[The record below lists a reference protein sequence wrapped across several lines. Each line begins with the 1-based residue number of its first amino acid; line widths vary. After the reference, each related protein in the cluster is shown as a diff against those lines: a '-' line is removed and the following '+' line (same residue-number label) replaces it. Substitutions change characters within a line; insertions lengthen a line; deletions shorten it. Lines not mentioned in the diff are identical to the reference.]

1 MMSLCGLKERNLI
14 KTEKIEKMKEDL
26 KNILSERRYIHSVGV
41 MEMCEKLAK
50 IYKVDVEKAK
60 IAGLLHDNAKEMSP
74 EEMLNY
80 VKKNN
85 IEITEIEKI
94 NTPILHGKIGADI
107 AKKKYGVDKQIED
120 AIKYHTTT
128 NIKMDT
134 LAKILYVSDKIEMNR
149 MSDEYNI
156 QEERE
161 VAKKDL
167 DRAVLMIIDS
177 NIESLIKKGKLI
189 EQESIE
195 TRNKILI
202 EMLKKH

>member
-1 MMSLCGLKERNLI
+1 MMSLCGLKERDLI
-14 KTEKIEKMKEDL
+14 KMEKIEKMKEDL

-74 EEMLNY
+74 EEMLDY

-156 QEERE
+156 QEERK